1 MQFSV
6 SGCDPNPILSPVDQV
21 ARTNT
26 FLLIYRKFMRPGELL
41 KMFIDRFE
49 DLGDYVDEEDL
60 EANNTRL
67 RYGIDRSLLPHEG
80 SIGL

>member
-1 MQFSV
+1 
-6 SGCDPNPILSPVDQV
+6 
-21 ARTNT
+21 
-26 FLLIYRKFMRPGELL
+26 MRPGELL

>member
-1 MQFSV
+1 MNWLHCNSASV
-6 SGCDPNPILSPVDQV
+6 AIDSNRIPSLVDQV

-26 FLLIYRKFMRPGELL
+26 FLLIFRKFMRPGELL

-49 DLGDYVDEEDL
+49 DLGDYVDEDL

-67 RYGIDRSLLPHEG
+67 RYVQVCLLADR
-80 SIGL
+80 